1 MFMRPLAMLSLQF
14 HRRIAWAPWRWSL
27 ETLRSSLNAASSSA
41 QNNAVRLCPERL
53 CHHLGMAA
61 NPAAFFPTATLEVEA
76 DPQLT
81 CLRRNVI
88 KLTSLFWAYITVTDI
103 VFHEAWRVELREMT
117 NIMVFYP
124 WQFRLLQHAL
134 ILPVLLLC
142 YLKAARIGW
151 KPARRRVPQQ
161 LALGLGFSS
170 LMYWM
175 MLASG
180 MTLHSVFGM
189 REPFGIFTHGEWAFW
204 VSNTVSALLAYSFGL
219 AVLTGVVASRRYHL
233 LQLRSHELR
242 REWTGARLAALRNQ
256 LSPHTLFNVLQSIQ
270 ARINDDPEVAQ
281 TLIASLGELLRKL
294 LEAGEHDFTQLRNEL
309 QFVELYLGLQIGRFA
324 DRLTVHVQSGA
335 DVPAVWVPSLIL
347 QPLVENAVVHGLAS
361 HGGPVRIDV
370 TWNLSPDSLQLRVVN
385 SVGSGVTP
393 HCGGLGLRIVRER
406 LAVQFG
412 GRAVLTSGPGG
423 PSAWV
428 ASLQLPVLREWH
440 GATPGARMGHS

>member
-1 MFMRPLAMLSLQF
+1 MELTVQNYAVELSAEL
-14 HRRIAWAPWRWSL
+14 
-27 ETLRSSLNAASSSA
+27 
-41 QNNAVRLCPERL
+41 L
-53 CHHLGMAA
+53 CHHLRMAA
-61 NPAAFFPTATLEVEA
+61 NPAIFCPTAALEAEA

-134 ILPVLLLC
+134 ILPVLVLC
-142 YLKAARIGW
+142 YLTAARIGW
-151 KPARRRVPQQ
+151 EPARRRVPQQ

-175 MLASG
+175 LVGSG
-180 MTLHSVFGM
+180 MTLHLVFGM
-189 REPFGIFTHGEWAFW
+189 QKPFGIFTHGEWLFW
-204 VSNTVSALLAYSFGL
+204 VANTVSGLLAYSFGL

-233 LQLRSHELR
+233 LQLRSHEMR

-270 ARINDDPEVAQ
+270 ARINDEPEVAQ

-294 LEAGEHDFTQLRNEL
+294 LEAGENDFTQLGNEL

-324 DRLTVHVQSGA
+324 DRLTVHVQSGP
-335 DVPAVWVPSLIL
+335 DVPAIWVPSLIL

-361 HGGPVRIDV
+361 RGGPVRIDV
-370 TWNLSPDSLQLRVVN
+370 TWDLSPDSLQLRVVN

-393 HCGGLGLRIVRER
+393 RCGGLGLRIVRER

-412 GRAVLTSGPGG
+412 GRAVLISGPGE
-423 PSAWV
+423 PATWV
-428 ASLQLPVLREWH
+428 ATLQLPVLREWQ
-440 GATPGARMGHS
+440 GSTVASAAGWS